1 MLYRP
6 VRERTPE
13 HLKDMIIHQLKNTG
27 YDELS
32 LLSLSTS
39 DYSKFEPFTMEL
51 MDICRKQDVAL
62 SLPSLSRIRFHSKC
76 CRKYKDTENRDL
88 PLLRRQ
94 VRRG

>member
-6 VRERTPE
+6 VRDRTPE

-62 SLPSLSRIRFHSKC
+62 SLPSLRPDSFSFKV
-76 CRKYKDTENRDL
+76 L
-88 PLLRRQ
+88 
-94 VRRG
+94 